1 MHKSVWL
8 RVLVKPAILISA
20 PLSLI
25 VFSSLA
31 SACSLRLPP
40 VEQAVREV
48 VATGYLVSG
57 TVVQPLDPAKHQP
70 EIILA
75 DRIFVGEG
83 APREFKIYRTE
94 NDYQRHA
101 QPPGAIPC
109 RGKAF
114 KKAGDKYERFVLTPA
129 PKKDDGSSDGQW
141 IVYWNDWSVTTGRG
155 LEMFLAETER
165 LGRFNER
172 PPPNEWFG
180 D

>member
-1 MHKSVWL
+1 MHKTVWRSAFL
-8 RVLVKPAILISA
+8 KPTILIFAS
-20 PLSLI
+20 LSLT
-25 VFSSLA
+25 VFSSSA
-31 SACSLRLPP
+31 SACSPEIPP

-48 VATGYLVSG
+48 VSTGYLVSG
-57 TVVQPLDPAKHQP
+57 TVVQPFDAAKHQP

-101 QPPGAIPC
+101 RRPGTIPC
-109 RGKAF
+109 LGRAF
-114 KKAGDKYERFVLTPA
+114 KESGYRYERFVLIPA

-141 IVYWNDWSVTTGRG
+141 IMYWNDWSVTTGKG
-155 LEMFLAETER
+155 LEMLLAEAER

-172 PPPNEWFG
+172 PPPNRWFDG
-180 D
+180 